1 MSHPILQL
9 GDDDLRELAV
19 AIAAGRLRAPFTA
32 LGLGR
37 IVPAS
42 IAQDLASE
50 LQRLADAGLGGGQLS
65 LVLDLLLAD
74 RARRPPFDHTIDLVT
89 TGPDAP
95 GVVNRDTSVVV
106 RELFSQAQHSVLL
119 AGYAVYQ
126 GQQVFR
132 ALADRMQEHPELQV
146 RLFLDISR
154 GPADTTVAGD
164 LVRRFADRFKTRQW
178 PKDRPLPEVFYD
190 PRALDL
196 SADQRA
202 CLHAKCIVVDREA
215 VFVSSANFTEAAQ
228 ERNIE
233 VGLLVRSA
241 VLADQIVRHFEVLLA
256 STLLHRVL

>member
-1 MSHPILQL
+1 MSQAIHELS
-9 GDDDLRELAV
+9 DDELRELAA
-19 AIAAGRLRAPFTA
+19 AIGAGRLRAPFTV

-42 IAQDLASE
+42 VAPNLTSE

-65 LVLDLLLAD
+65 LALDLLLAD
-74 RARRPPFDHTIDLVT
+74 RAGRPRFDDAIDLVT

-106 RELFSQAQHSVLL
+106 RELFSAAQHSVLL

-154 GPADTTVAGD
+154 GAGDTTIATE

-178 PKDRPLPEVFYD
+178 PKDRPLPEVYYD

-196 SADQRA
+196 SPDQRA
-202 CLHAKCIVVDREA
+202 CLHAKCIVVDRQA

-233 VGLLVRSA
+233 VGLLVRSG
-241 VLADQIVRHFEVLLA
+241 VLADKIVRHFEALLA